1 MAENSPSRNRR
12 WVLVKIN
19 DTDIYITRGD
29 SETFRVILYDEE
41 EEIKRNFIE
50 GEDTVYFTVKTSTQ
64 TLHKIFQKIKTEF
77 EDGEAIIHIEPED
90 TKNLRYDTY
99 YYDVQMVKNGSVT
112 TIITPSQFIVGHEVT
127 YE

>member
-1 MAENSPSRNRR
+1 M
-12 WVLVKIN
+12 KIN